1 MPRLKTAI
9 WQRRSDKMIRME
21 YFTGGEKPPWLS
33 VGDAITEIRPGD
45 VQIWWLETP
54 QDKKPDLEKFVD
66 LTAEPERLQAARFH
80 FAADSWSYLVAQSLL
95 RWALGRQLGIR
106 PAHLKF
112 RRNPYGRPLL
122 DDDSSGLFFSLTHAR
137 GMVACALARDM
148 AIGVDV
154 ERADRDVNA
163 QDLARDYFAPL
174 EVAHLNSVP
183 PADRL
188 KHFFIQ
194 WTVKESFLKA
204 IGMGL
209 HAPVSTL
216 AVIPGRGALKT
227 SFEHS
232 FPEKTSGWGFGAVT
246 GLQGYHLALAI
257 RSEQAELNVRIS
269 PAPRIWE
276 VNCQH

>member
-1 MPRLKTAI
+1 
-9 WQRRSDKMIRME
+9 ME
-21 YFTGGEKPPWLS
+21 YFSGGEIPPRLS
-33 VGDAITEIRPGD
+33 AGDATSEIQRGT

-54 QDKKPDLEKFVD
+54 QNEKPDIDKFVD

-80 FAADSWSYLVAQSLL
+80 FAADCWSYLAAQSLL
-95 RWALGRQLGIR
+95 RWALSRQLGIR
-106 PAHLKF
+106 PALLKF

-154 ERADRDVNA
+154 ERADREVNA
-163 QDLARDYFAPL
+163 QDLARDYFAPI

-183 PADRL
+183 TAERL

-194 WTVKESFLKA
+194 WTVKEAFLKA

-209 HAPVSTL
+209 HAPVSTV
-216 AVIPGRGALKT
+216 AVIPEHGALKT

-232 FPEKTSGWGFGAVT
+232 FPEKTNGWGFGAVT

-269 PAPRIWE
+269 PAPRVWE
-276 VNCQH
+276 VDCRH